1 MDINNLTDCI
11 RTQGKFTETFLP
23 TGSAKFLDR
32 NFSILPYLCE
42 LLKNANDSTID
53 PLLVKPEPFDVTPYT
68 DVSGLTAI
76 GDPRFSLGSVLSATY
91 VNFLPRM
98 IAQTELKQ
106 SGGTQVIDNYICDSD
121 GVPIK
126 ESETI
131 PILLSLDLT
140 GQKPYNYGAVYI
152 PPLSAGTTLDQ
163 LLEPIQPQEI
173 EFFVL
178 NNIKIA
184 IESTAENFVNFIGL
198 YFPDW
203 TASLYEY
210 TTPPVFMVQLNRV
223 DPATA
228 NPETVFLKFHLDS
241 IKPVANLLN
250 LKTITYCQGAPQ
262 SQGPAQTKA
271 IADIPLDYND
281 AMSSGQAGKATYD
294 YIMANYHL
302 TTQNSYAT
310 LFASPQSMQT
320 YFDTI
325 NNTNAST
332 VICAVSSL

>member
-1 MDINNLTDCI
+1 MNIDNLTDCI

-53 PLLVKPEPFDVTPYT
+53 PLLVKAEPFDITPYT

-140 GQKPYNYGAVYI
+140 GQKPYNYGAIYV

-163 LLEPIQPQEI
+163 LLEPIQAQEI

-178 NNIKIA
+178 NSIKVA

-198 YFPDW
+198 YFAEW

-210 TTPPVFMVQLNRV
+210 TTPSVFMVQLDRV
-223 DPATA
+223 NPATKS
-228 NPETVFLKFHLDS
+228 PETAFLKFHVDS
-241 IKPVANLLN
+241 IKPVANLLH
-250 LKTITYCQGAPQ
+250 LKTITYCQGSPQ
-262 SQGPAQTKA
+262 PIGPAQSKA
-271 IADIPLDYND
+271 IAEVPLDYND
-281 AMSSGQAGKATYD
+281 AMASDKAGKATYD
-294 YIMANYHL
+294 YIMANYL
-302 TTQNSYAT
+302 VTNENSFAT

-320 YFDTI
+320 YFNTI

-332 VICAVSSL
+332 VVCAVSSL